1 MASVPTVKKVSLTN
15 EDTYRR
21 EKMIEWLKARGML
34 NAGAERF
41 VRQSS

>member
-1 MASVPTVKKVSLTN
+1 MASIPTVKKVSLTN

-21 EKMIEWLKARGML
+21 EKMIAWLKSRGML
-34 NAGAERF
+34 SADAEHF